1 MITLDDKYR
10 FEDFGFIC
18 EPGYDDSITPIFD
31 RKTYSIPG
39 VEGVIPFG
47 TEVKEKPFSYP
58 LMIMER
64 FHIEMQRKFE
74 MLTDFFFDQYGNPRK
89 IKMVR
94 DYDPSKFY
102 YVELAQQ
109 ITPDRL
115 PEDGKFV
122 LPLVAYDPRSYSIV
136 KSTDKI
142 TWGTRIPFAT
152 KIPFSYRS
160 GQSVYDVNVSQN
172 LTVNN
177 IGSIVVRPIVEI
189 IGVATALTLT
199 VNGESFSFG
208 DLNNEKLLIDA
219 ATYTVIKNG
228 GNHLFNTVGNLEKLE
243 LFPGENIARIG
254 GANLNIKITFNF
266 RGKYK

>member
-10 FEDFGFIC
+10 LEDFGFIC
-18 EPGYDDSITPIFD
+18 EPGYDDPLTPSFT

-39 VEGVIPFG
+39 REGVIPFG
-47 TEVKEKPFSYP
+47 TEIKEKEFSYP

-74 MLTDFFFDQYGNPRK
+74 KFTGFFFDQYGNPRK
-89 IKMVR
+89 VKMVR

-122 LPLVAYDPRSYSIV
+122 LPLVAYDPRGYSIV

-142 TWGTRIPFAT
+142 KWGTRIPFAT
-152 KIPFSYRS
+152 QIPFGYKPSQY
-160 GQSVYDVNVSQN
+160 NVVSSQTLN
-172 LTVNN
+172 VDNN
-177 IGSIVVRPIVEI
+177 GSLVVRPIIEI
-189 IGVATALTLT
+189 SGT
-199 VNGESFSFG
+199 VTELILNINSEVFNFG
-208 DLNNEKLLIDA
+208 NLKNETLLIDA
-219 ATYTVIKNG
+219 QHYTVKKNSQ
-228 GNHLFNTVGNLEKLE
+228 NYLFKMTGNLEKIE
-243 LFPGENIARIG
+243 LFPGNNTVQIG
-254 GANLNIKITFNF
+254 GSSINLKVTFNF
-266 RGKYK
+266 RGKY

>member
-10 FEDFGFIC
+10 FEDFGFDC
-18 EPGYDDSITPIFD
+18 QPGYDDPLTPVFD

-64 FHIEMQRKFE
+64 FHTEMQRKFE
-74 MLTDFFFDQYGNPRK
+74 KFTDFFFDQYGNPRK
-89 IKMVR
+89 VKMVR

-122 LPLVAYDPRSYSIV
+122 LPLVAYDPRAYSV
-136 KSTDKI
+136 VNSNDKI
-142 TWGTRIPFAT
+142 TWGSKIPFAT
-152 KIPFSYRS
+152 PIIFGYK
-160 GQSVYDVNVSQN
+160 QSQYDVTSPQTLVI
-172 LTVNN
+172 NN
-177 IGSIVVRPIVEI
+177 IGTLVVRPII
-189 IGVATALTLT
+189 KITGTAQGLTLT
-199 VNGESFSFG
+199 INGKGFSFG
-208 DLNNEKLLIDA
+208 DLNNETLLINA
-219 ATYTVIKNG
+219 ATYTVKKN
-228 GNHLFNTVGNLEKLE
+228 NQNYLFKMTGNLERME
-243 LFPGENIARIG
+243 LVPKNNNIQIDG
-254 GANLNIKITFNF
+254 SNLNLKVAFDF

>member
-18 EPGYDDSITPIFD
+18 VPGYDDSITPNFD

-39 VEGVIPFG
+39 VEGVIPFR
-47 TEVKEKPFSYP
+47 TEVKEKSFSYP

-74 MLTDFFFDQYGNPRK
+74 KFTDFFFDQYGNPRQV
-89 IKMVR
+89 KMVR

-115 PEDGKFV
+115 PEDGKFT
-122 LPLVAYDPRSYSIV
+122 LPLVAYDPRAYSV
-136 KSTDKI
+136 MKSNDKI
-142 TWGTRIPFAT
+142 TWGS
-152 KIPFSYRS
+152 KIPFVTPITFGHKPS
-160 GQSVYDVNVSQN
+160 QYDVLGPTTLN
-172 LTVNN
+172 VNN
-177 IGSIVVRPIVEI
+177 IGSLVVRPVMEI
-189 IGVATALTLT
+189 FGRAKSLTIRINGALFT
-199 VNGESFSFG
+199 FG
-208 DLNNEKLLIDA
+208 DLTNGIVVIDA
-219 ATYTVIKNG
+219 ERYTVMKNG
-228 GNHLFNTVGNLEKLE
+228 QNYLYEMKGNIEALRMN
-243 LFPGENIARIG
+243 PGENEVEIRGTDLAVQ
-254 GANLNIKITFNF
+254 LTFDF

>member
-18 EPGYDDSITPIFD
+18 VPGYDDSITPIFD

-39 VEGVIPFG
+39 VEGEIPFG
-47 TEVKEKPFSYP
+47 TEVKKKPFSYP

-74 MLTDFFFDQYGNPRK
+74 RFTDFFFDQYGNPRQV
-89 IKMVR
+89 KMIR

-115 PEDGKFV
+115 AEDGKFV
-122 LPLVAYDPRSYSIV
+122 LPLVAYDPRAYSIV
-136 KSTDKI
+136 NSKDKI
-142 TWGTRIPFAT
+142 TWGS
-152 KIPFSYRS
+152 KIPFVTPITFGHKPS
-160 GQSVYDVNVSQN
+160 QYDVIGPQTLVI
-172 LTVNN
+172 NN
-177 IGSIVVRPIVEI
+177 IGSLVVRPVIEI
-189 IGVATALTLT
+189 FGRAKSLTLRI
-199 VNGESFSFG
+199 NGALFTFG
-208 DLNNEKLLIDA
+208 DLTNGIVMIDA
-219 ATYTVIKNG
+219 RNYTVLKNG
-228 GNHLFNTVGNLEKLE
+228 QNYLYEMKGNVEMIE
-243 LFPGENIARIG
+243 LNPGENKIEVG
-254 GANLNIKITFNF
+254 GTDVAVQLTFDF

>member
-10 FEDFGFIC
+10 FENFGFIC
-18 EPGYDDSITPIFD
+18 LPGYDDSITPIFD

-64 FHIEMQRKFE
+64 FHIEMQQKFE
-74 MLTDFFFDQYGNPRK
+74 RFTDFFFDQYGNPRQV
-89 IKMVR
+89 KMVR

-122 LPLVAYDPRSYSIV
+122 LPLVAHDPRAYSV
-136 KSTDKI
+136 VNSNDKI
-142 TWGTRIPFAT
+142 TWGSKIPFAT
-152 KIPFSYRS
+152 PIIFGYK
-160 GQSVYDVNVSQN
+160 QSQYDVISPQTLVI
-172 LTVNN
+172 NN
-177 IGSIVVRPIVEI
+177 IGTLVVRPII
-189 IGVATALTLT
+189 KITGTAQGLTLT
-199 VNGESFSFG
+199 INGKGFSFG
-208 DLNNEKLLIDA
+208 DLNNETLLIDA
-219 ATYTVIKNG
+219 ATYTVKKN
-228 GNHLFNTVGNLEKLE
+228 NQNYLFKMTGDFKRLE
-243 LFPGENIARIG
+243 LVPKNNNVQIG
-254 GANLNIKITFNF
+254 GSNLNLKVTFDF

>member
-10 FEDFGFIC
+10 FEDFGFDC
-18 EPGYDDSITPIFD
+18 VPGYDDSITPIFD

-39 VEGVIPFG
+39 REGVIPFR

-58 LMIMER
+58 LIIMER

-74 MLTDFFFDQYGNPRK
+74 KFTDFFFDKYGNPRK
-89 IKMVR
+89 VKMVR
-94 DYDPSKFY
+94 DYDPGKFY

-122 LPLVAYDPRSYSIV
+122 LPLVAYDPRAYSVLNSMDI
-136 KSTDKI
+136 I

-152 KIPFSYRS
+152 KITFEHQPSKFTVS
-160 GQSVYDVNVSQN
+160 GPQKLEVKNMGT
-172 LTVNN
+172 L
-177 IGSIVVRPIVEI
+177 VVRPIIEI
-189 IGVATALTLT
+189 KGNANGLTLT
-199 VNGESFSFG
+199 LNGKGFSFG
-208 DLNNEKLLIDA
+208 DLNNETLLIDA
-219 ATYTVIKNG
+219 ATYTVKKN
-228 GNHLFNTVGNLEKLE
+228 NQNYLFKMTGDIEKLE
-243 LFPGENIARIG
+243 LTPGNNDIQIG
-254 GANLNIKITFNF
+254 GSNLNVEVIFNF

>member
-39 VEGVIPFG
+39 VEGVIPCG
-47 TEVKEKPFSYP
+47 TQVKEKPFSYP

-74 MLTDFFFDQYGNPRK
+74 KFTDFFFDQYGNPRK
-89 IKMVR
+89 VKMVR

-122 LPLVAYDPRSYSIV
+122 LPLVAYDPRAYSV
-136 KSTDKI
+136 VNSNDKI
-142 TWGTRIPFAT
+142 TWGS
-152 KIPFSYRS
+152 KIPFVTKIQFGYKPSQYIMN
-160 GQSVYDVNVSQN
+160 GPQS
-172 LTVNN
+172 LEINN
-177 IGSIVVRPIVEI
+177 IGTLVVRPIIEI
-189 IGVATALTLT
+189 IGT
-199 VNGESFSFG
+199 VNGLTLVINGKSFSFG
-208 DLNNEKLLIDA
+208 DLNNETLLIDA
-219 ATYTVIKNG
+219 ATYTVKKN
-228 GNHLFNTVGNLEKLE
+228 NQNYLFKMTGDLEKLE
-243 LFPGENIARIG
+243 LLPRTNKVQIG
-254 GANLNIKITFNF
+254 GSNLNLKVTFNF